1 MKRHQFGGRTAN
13 ASHVPLALTSIKME
27 NASHLLQHAE
37 KAKLSQK
44 KILACA
50 QQDIF
55 GIKNKIDAEL
65 SRLCNV
71 ATIRNFKEIP

>member
-1 MKRHQFGGRTAN
+1 
-13 ASHVPLALTSIKME
+13 ME